1 MFVCCLNFD
10 PSLCIEIVSIFV
22 LHFQASSALFQF
34 SKTWCRNIKLK
45 LAETNLLKTPN
56 QPPMNISRGGNFSG
70 TSFRLNEDTQHRYKA
85 WIPGDEEFWLI
96 FRWQETKDSLRYLD
110 YLIFQFFQS
119 QKNRLDLTTDW
130 YCSFFSRWFLSN
142 HLYFIFSVYIGVL
155 LISS

>member
-1 MFVCCLNFD
+1 MICWKRIYIYNVCVLPEFD
-10 PSLCIEIVSIFV
+10 PSLCIEIVPIFV

-85 WIPGDEEFWLI
+85 WILGDEEFWLI
-96 FRWQETKDSLRYLD
+96 FRWQDQRFLEVFR
-110 YLIFQFFQS
+110 LIDFPVFFQS
-119 QKNRLDLTTDW
+119 QKKTDLT
-130 YCSFFSRWFLSN
+130 
-142 HLYFIFSVYIGVL
+142 
-155 LISS
+155 